1 MHHFDSATE
10 YNNFVD
16 SLASNQNNNTNSESG
31 YELSSQI
38 IATVDTN
45 GKGPVV
51 NETSPPPVDTI
62 SDCLCPVSI
71 LMHSNSQC
79 PIPLDEVESPS
90 HLAAL
95 LLAEDLKAHT

>member
-1 MHHFDSATE
+1 MHHFNSATE

-16 SLASNQNNNTNSESG
+16 SLASNHNNANPESG
-31 YELSSQI
+31 YELSTQI

-45 GKGPVV
+45 GKGTVV

-62 SDCLCPVSI
+62 NDCLCPVSI

-95 LLAEDLKAHT
+95 LLAEDLKAHS